1 MEAAFAEA
9 VVFVRAASMAEA
21 VKKARELAKGGDAV
35 LLSPAC
41 SSFDMFR
48 DYKHRGEE
56 FVLSVREEAKKKTA

>member
-1 MEAAFAEA
+1 MDDA
-9 VVFVRAASMAEA
+9 VRRARA
-21 VKKARELAKGGDAV
+21 LAKEGDAV

-56 FVLSVREEAKKKTA
+56 FARAVRAIAHGGPR